1 VECDIS
7 DIVNWDYRR
16 GNFPLT
22 PQGLQRM
29 VFDHDT
35 HPLPP
40 KYVFPAAILLFV
52 CAKRSEEEEEAYQ
65 RLCKVWG
72 YWFDKPLSYAF
83 LKDDPPLRLDL
94 NPEEIDWCKVK
105 LEYLVKQISSDSDR
119 ERLGL
124 PTKKRGARDNEA
136 ALLLPP
142 KSIPDSNPAPRD
154 DLKADTSANAAPAPR
169 AAPAPAAPAVN
180 GGDDIAEKKDGGKVE
195 TTVRGKR
202 KPAAGAAGAPAAAKR
217 AKQAQE
223 FKGDS
228 PVKDEEKTKVRES
241 DGKTVSLKDGRIVAA
256 GIDLKQRF
264 PNTYRNTDNERTFY
278 GKHLNLGEAYKLA
291 CLVQYG
297 PNMPIETSGHFSMRT
312 ALLRTA
318 AYYAL
323 TDEELKE
330 ILEDPSLAEFLYFLI
345 KSAKQI
351 VYTFGVE
358 ARLIFGDSVFS
369 RHPPAKLLRGT
380 SNIVSV
386 HYAVTVFSNPL
397 FSMQSIWVWQSIQ
410 PSWIARIGKSQG
422 LTEAD
427 DINVFAPYQRLLKR
441 GVSPNPNS
449 RVKSRPKVRHSHMR
463 RNRLLLNSTTW
474 NFTR

>member
-1 VECDIS
+1 
-7 DIVNWDYRR
+7 
-16 GNFPLT
+16 
-22 PQGLQRM
+22 
-29 VFDHDT
+29 
-35 HPLPP
+35 
-40 KYVFPAAILLFV
+40 
-52 CAKRSEEEEEAYQ
+52 
-65 RLCKVWG
+65 
-72 YWFDKPLSYAF
+72 
-83 LKDDPPLRLDL
+83 
-94 NPEEIDWCKVK
+94 
-105 LEYLVKQISSDSDR
+105 
-119 ERLGL
+119 
-124 PTKKRGARDNEA
+124 
-136 ALLLPP
+136 
-142 KSIPDSNPAPRD
+142 
-154 DLKADTSANAAPAPR
+154 
-169 AAPAPAAPAVN
+169 
-180 GGDDIAEKKDGGKVE
+180 
-195 TTVRGKR
+195 
-202 KPAAGAAGAPAAAKR
+202 
-217 AKQAQE
+217 
-223 FKGDS
+223 
-228 PVKDEEKTKVRES
+228 VRES